1 MLECLA
7 DLDERLG
14 GLLVIRRG
22 APERELPALVGEA
35 KANEVHFSADS
46 GPFARR
52 RIERVRRALAEAGG
66 RVLRPLEQEV
76 EEPLPGGESAA
87 RERLPRG
94 KGPDPEPV
102 VDRREARAE
111 AFARYGG

>member
-1 MLECLA
+1 M
-7 DLDERLG
+7 
-14 GLLVIRRG
+14 
-22 APERELPALVGEA
+22 
-35 KANEVHFSADS
+35 
-46 GPFARR
+46 
-52 RIERVRRALAEAGG
+52 
-66 RVLRPLEQEV
+66 LRPLEQEV